1 MGGFVGHQSMNEFIG
16 GASMIDL
23 VKHRAGQIGF
33 DRRKQ
38 ILLIKQ
44 SRIFRIINRR

>member
-1 MGGFVGHQSMNEFIG
+1 MGGLIGNQSVNKFVGS
-16 GASMIDL
+16 ASVIDL

-38 ILLIKQ
+38 ILLIK
-44 SRIFRIINRR
+44 